1 MADLRAIKTLMNRAE
16 KSLLFMLSA
25 ATFAVSGSMAQAAG
39 NTFAGGGVLQ
49 EGFAAL
55 QQQFA
60 RHESSSDGA
69 KLRLVDRDAPV
80 IGFTPRFG
88 GVPIGLGEGVSV
100 DRGSVLKTRLS
111 GVSGVRYNQ
120 GRAMQ
125 YEQIHDLGLVK
136 VDLSAIA
143 GYADRGHQD
152 LGQSSTF
159 EFGGGLKFDSLGG
172 LRFGASY
179 SRLDESLGLA
189 LNRVTA
195 GVGYDFGT
203 LDTRLS
209 VSNVSQYDI
218 NGVPTDE
225 QQIWVVG
232 GQMELSS
239 RFVVGGDVAYSTS
252 LDGTAD
258 TSGVVN
264 FRFNF

>member
-1 MADLRAIKTLMNRAE
+1 MAKTKNPLLLATLAAAI
-16 KSLLFMLSA
+16 
-25 ATFAVSGSMAQAAG
+25 AAG
-39 NTFAGGGVLQ
+39 SGYARAADGSFAGGGVL
-49 EGFAAL
+49 EDGFEAL
-55 QQQFA
+55 QQQLA
-60 RHESSSDGA
+60 RQGGHPGQSGVQ
-69 KLRLVDRDAPV
+69 LVQGDQRAG
-80 IGFTPRFG
+80 GFTPRFA
-88 GVPIGLGEGVSV
+88 GVPIGLAEGISV

-111 GVSGVRYNQ
+111 GAVV
-120 GRAMQ
+120 GRQVKSEAMQ
-125 YEQIHDLGLVK
+125 IARSHDLGLVK

-159 EFGGGLKFDSLGG
+159 GFGGGLKFDGLEG

-179 SRLDESLGLA
+179 DRSDEALGVA
-189 LNRVTA
+189 RDRVTA
-195 GVGYDFGT
+195 GLGYDFGALNT
-203 LDTRLS
+203 QLS
-209 VSNVSQYDI
+209 VSNVSQYDV
-218 NGVPTDE
+218 NGVSTDE
-225 QQIWVVG
+225 QQVWVVG

>member
-1 MADLRAIKTLMNRAE
+1 MPVKGAKTLMAKIGNP
-16 KSLLFMLSA
+16 LLFTILA
-25 ATFAVSGSMAQAAG
+25 AAVVAGGDYARAADGS
-39 NTFAGGGVLQ
+39 FAGGGVLE
-49 EGFAAL
+49 EGFEAL
-55 QQQFA
+55 QQQLA
-60 RHESSSDGA
+60 RQDDRAGQA
-69 KLRLVDRDAPV
+69 KVRLLQGDRQV
-80 IGFTPRFG
+80 VGFTPRFA
-88 GVPIGLGEGVSV
+88 GVPIGLADGVSV

-111 GVSGVRYNQ
+111 GASAGQQVSSQAV
-120 GRAMQ
+120 Q
-125 YEQIHDLGLVK
+125 YEQSHDLGMVE

-143 GYADRGHQD
+143 GYADRGQQD

-159 EFGGGLKFDSLGG
+159 GFGGGLKFEGLEG

-179 SRLDESLGLA
+179 DRSDESLGLA
-189 LNRVTA
+189 RDRVTA
-195 GVGYDFGT
+195 GLGYDFGAVN
-203 LDTRLS
+203 TRLS

-218 NGVPTDE
+218 NGVSTDE
-225 QQIWVVG
+225 QQVWVVG

>member
-1 MADLRAIKTLMNRAE
+1 MPVRG
-16 KSLLFMLSA
+16 KSLLIVAVA
-25 ATFAVSGSMAQAAG
+25 AAAVAGGGQVLAAESS
-39 NTFAGGGVLQ
+39 FAGGGVLQ
-49 EGFAAL
+49 DGFQAL
-55 QQQFA
+55 QQQLASQNGSAAEA
-60 RHESSSDGA
+60 RVS
-69 KLRLVDRDAPV
+69 LVDGSSPV
-80 IGFTPRFG
+80 IGFTPRFS
-88 GVPIGLGEGVSV
+88 GVPIGLQDGVSV

-111 GVSGVRYNQ
+111 GNTVGRQ
-120 GRAMQ
+120 PDGRAMQ
-125 YEQIHDLGLVK
+125 YERSHDLGLVK

-143 GYADRGHQD
+143 GYADRGDYD

-159 EFGGGLKFDSLGG
+159 GFGGDLQIEGLEG

-179 SRLDESLGLA
+179 NRRDESLGLA
-189 LNRVTA
+189 RDRVTA
-195 GVGYDFGT
+195 GLGYDFGV

-225 QQIWVVG
+225 QQVWVVG

-239 RFVVGGDVAYSTS
+239 RLVVGGDLAYSTS
-252 LDGTAD
+252 LDGTED

>member
-1 MADLRAIKTLMNRAE
+1 MTLMSKTGNP
-16 KSLLFMLSA
+16 LLLMLVA
-25 ATFAVSGSMAQAAG
+25 ATIAAG
-39 NTFAGGGVLQ
+39 GGHARAADGSFAGGGVLE

-55 QQQFA
+55 QQQLA
-60 RHESSSDGA
+60 RQNDNAGQA
-69 KLRLVDRDAPV
+69 NVRLVDGDQQV
-80 IGFTPRFG
+80 VGFTPRFA
-88 GVPIGLGEGVSV
+88 GVPIGLAEGVSV

-111 GVSGVRYNQ
+111 GATA
-120 GRAMQ
+120 GRQANAQAMQ
-125 YEQIHDLGLVK
+125 YEQSHDLGMVK

-143 GYADRGHQD
+143 GYVDQGHQD

-159 EFGGGLKFDSLGG
+159 GFGGGLKFEGLEG

-179 SRLDESLGLA
+179 NRSDESLGLA
-189 LNRVTA
+189 RDRVTA
-195 GVGYDFGT
+195 GLGYDFGA
-203 LDTRLS
+203 LDTRVS

-225 QQIWVVG
+225 QQVWVVG

-239 RFVVGGDVAYSTS
+239 SLVIGGDVAYSTS